1 MKTPIISKFRQGELE
16 ECIASDSIFICPA
29 TFPLKKIRQTPSC
42 DVEILL
48 NKNIKPNKCEIKIME
63 LQDTYWKA
71 LTTPG
76 NWIYSTTEKEIVR
89 LNCRHTTKQFEI
101 NNSGIISVQQGCKI
115 RARTATM
122 SHPAYQ
128 TTTFAQHFIPTNN
141 LSILE
146 LYKPIQREYKIN
158 FTEAAREIWITN
170 HNNIEASFNDII
182 EKARQIKEKK
192 LQNSRF
198 ITYSAATC
206 SIGLLVTSKPRG
218 PLR

>member
-1 MKTPIISKFRQGELE
+1 
-16 ECIASDSIFICPA
+16 
-29 TFPLKKIRQTPSC
+29 
-42 DVEILL
+42 
-48 NKNIKPNKCEIKIME
+48 ME
-63 LQDTYWKA
+63 FQDIYWKA

-76 NWIYSTTEKEIVR
+76 NWIYSTTEKEMVR

-128 TTTFAQHFIPTNN
+128 TTTFAQHFIPQKFN
-141 LSILE
+141 ILE
-146 LYKPIQREYKIN
+146 LYKPIQREYKKIN
-158 FTEAAREIWITN
+158 FTKPRMWITN
-170 HNNIEASFNDII
+170 HSNIEASFNDII
-182 EKARQIKEKK
+182 EKARQIKERK

-206 SIGLLVTSKPRG
+206 SIGLLGILCSPCPWPEILGSVMQYLHKHTDDPVLKDKGIKRP
-218 PLR
+218 PLTLRLRIKTLMPSIFHQVGKTTTGWKH

>member
-1 MKTPIISKFRQGELE
+1 MPNSHLTQQNLTIETEIARIALNEDADNFYEFHQGELE
-16 ECIASDSIFICPA
+16 ECIASDSVFICPA
-29 TFPLKKIRQTPSC
+29 TFLLKKIRQTPSC

-48 NKNIKPNKCEIKIME
+48 NKSIKPNKCKIKIME

-115 RARTATM
+115 RARMATM

-128 TTTFAQHFIPTNN
+128 TTTFAQHFVPTNN

-146 LYKPIQREYKIN
+146 LYKPKG
-158 FTEAAREIWITN
+158 
-170 HNNIEASFNDII
+170 NIKLIS
-182 EKARQIKEKK
+182 QKK
-192 LQNSRF
+192 LRMKF
-198 ITYSAATC
+198 
-206 SIGLLVTSKPRG
+206 G
-218 PLR
+218 